1 MELKHSET
9 AKNLMR
15 AFAGESQARNRYTF
29 AADTAKKQ
37 KLHVIEA
44 VFTFTAHQER
54 SHAKLFYDFLSDL
67 EGEELCVDGAY
78 PVNLSNDVMTLL
90 QQAAD
95 NENHEHSDVYARFA
109 KTAYDEGFAN
119 VGAAFEMVA
128 NIERTHAERFSTF
141 LELMRQDK
149 LFVSDIS
156 CGWMCLNCGHVF
168 EGTHV
173 PEICPV
179 CKHDRGFFIRLC
191 LAPYVNN

>member
-44 VFTFTAHQER
+44 IFTFTAHQER
-54 SHAKLFYDFLSDL
+54 SHAKLFYDFLQDL
-67 EGEELCVDGAY
+67 EGEELTVDGAY

-95 NENHEHSDVYARFA
+95 NENHEHSDVYANFA